1 MAHVYAASMAASKKP
16 AKKKRTVT
24 DEHKAAM
31 QQGRRAAAAVGAYVE
46 AIESAK
52 PQRRR
57 KLTPEQIEADLVDA
71 RAAVDAASGTKKLA
85 AAQHVIDLERRLIE
99 ATVPGLDLD
108 ALEAAFVEW
117 APIYAESKGISYE
130 AFRAVGVPA
139 AVLKRAGIAR

>member
-1 MAHVYAASMAASKKP
+1 MAAAKKP
-16 AKKKRTVT
+16 AKKRTVT

-46 AIESAK
+46 ATESTK

-57 KLTPEQIEADLVDA
+57 KLTPEQIEGDLVDA
-71 RAAVDAASGTKKLA
+71 RAAVDNATGTKKLA

-99 ATVPGLDLD
+99 ATVPGPDLD
-108 ALEAAFVEW
+108 ALEEAFVEW
-117 APIYAESKGISYE
+117 APVYAENKGISYD

-139 AVLKRAGIAR
+139 AVLKRAGISR